1 MVTVPA
7 PELNERIVVPA
18 GMPEPLRSPRAS
30 MLAGTMTPV
39 IVGLPFVTVPAK
51 VPAS

>member
-1 MVTVPA
+1 
-7 PELNERIVVPA
+7 
-18 GMPEPLRSPRAS
+18 MPEPDRSPRAIRS
-30 MLAGTMTPV
+30 AGTMTPV